1 MSQAEVAF
9 EDVKKPKNDE
19 LPKEV
24 FKDDAKWILVPS
36 KVILKSLCVWPETQN
51 KLNTFISVFIIFNYG
66 LLLTHI
72 MRYIIHKD
80 TNLAG
85 AAYAIT
91 GFMVAAE
98 SVMRRILLMIFA
110 KRFSRLLQVVYYDFW
125 PSDITGKGVISKASV
140 LIVIA
145 TIGYF
150 SAGYSYIFNN
160 LIGLFYER
168 KIPFQSVY
176 PFDHT
181 KSPMYE
187 LVYVWQ
193 SLLLVEFDV
202 HLTVFDFFLA
212 GLISNCV
219 AQFKLLRRFLI
230 QNFEKAIKMAE
241 TDPEKATDEA
251 YKLILLIFRRH
262 NNLIAFWSRI
272 CKEIDEML
280 SMFTLV
286 MYIGNVATLCS
297 SSFLLAVARA
307 EGMRPLIYFWG
318 HLSQILFYCSS
329 GHDLSLESTALADAV
344 YQCGWHL
351 LPYNRNLR
359 KALILIMQR
368 AQRPL
373 TMTIGGFGILN
384 LASYMKLLQFC
395 FSVYVLLSKMEE
407 KTA

>member
-1 MSQAEVAF
+1 MVEIINF
-9 EDVKKPKNDE
+9 EDVEKRSESKK

-24 FKDDAKWILVPS
+24 FKDDAKWILIPS
-36 KVILKSLCVWPETQN
+36 KVILESLCVWPENQN
-51 KLNTFISVFIIFNYG
+51 KLTTFISCFIIFNYIF
-66 LLLTHI
+66 LLTYI
-72 MRYIIHKD
+72 MRYIIDKD

-85 AAYAIT
+85 AAYAVT

-98 SVMRRILLMIFA
+98 SVGRRILLMIFSKKITNILHA
-110 KRFSRLLQVVYYDFW
+110 VYYDFW
-125 PSDITGKGVISKASV
+125 PSDITGKGVIPKASV

-168 KIPFQSVY
+168 KIPFQSIY

-181 KSPMYE
+181 KSPYYE
-187 LVYVWQ
+187 LIYVWQ

-212 GLISNCV
+212 GLVSNCV
-219 AQFKLLRRFLI
+219 AQFKLLRRFLK
-230 QNFEKAIKMAE
+230 QNFEKAVFMAE
-241 TDPEKATDEA
+241 TDPEKATQEA
-251 YKLILLIFRRH
+251 Y
-262 NNLIAFWSRI
+262 RI
-272 CKEIDEML
+272 CQEIDGML

-286 MYIGNVATLCS
+286 MYIGNVATICS

-307 EGMRPLIYFWG
+307 EGVRPLIYFWG
-318 HLSQILFYCSS
+318 HLSQILFYCAS
-329 GHDLSLESTALADAV
+329 GHDLSLESTALSDAV
-344 YQCGWHL
+344 YECGWHL
-351 LPYNRNLR
+351 LPYDRNLR
-359 KALILIMQR
+359 KSLILIMQR

-395 FSVYVLLSKMEE
+395 FSVYVLLSKMAD
-407 KTA
+407 K